1 MALGDLSGSVLVE
14 NEDFEAV
21 YCAKAKD
28 LLNLVGSALKYPWGI
43 SWKWASE
50 HIGGVVT
57 DCHDKDIDDEAVSV
71 SVQHHIRAVH
81 DLMGRLSAVSS
92 LSQQVS
98 QLSIDVDGLQ

>member
-1 MALGDLSGSVLVE
+1 M
-14 NEDFEAV
+14 
-21 YCAKAKD
+21 
-28 LLNLVGSALKYPWGI
+28 
-43 SWKWASE
+43 
-50 HIGGVVT
+50 T